1 MAREGSRLT
10 VASLL
15 TGDVR
20 RLAGRWLQEWL
31 PGRLARAVSLGLP
44 EWDDR
49 LERWRVAVVVLG

>member
-1 MAREGSRLT
+1 MAREGWRLT
-10 VASLL
+10 VALLL

-31 PGRLARAVSLGLP
+31 PGAVLLGLP

-49 LERWRVAVVVLG
+49 LERWRRWDDLTA